1 MLEKSEKE
9 LEKGWRK
16 NEKTNVSA
24 KKFRNKKITKMGKM
38 VSNTDKAINNKG
50 DTTSNLITFKW
61 DFVAILKNNILE
73 TWRLQPGVA
82 GQK

>member
-1 MLEKSEKE
+1 
-9 LEKGWRK
+9 
-16 NEKTNVSA
+16 
-24 KKFRNKKITKMGKM
+24 MGKM